1 MTPLLFFTILKVGYD
16 KGGLPVGI
24 QFIGRPWS
32 EATLL
37 HLAYAMQV
45 STAKW
50 LRSSTGAPGC
60 VAGVLDRS
68 IYFSERSGFVVV
80 LSMQET
86 CSKNYRKPMVHYNLL
101 RKEC

>member
-1 MTPLLFFTILKVGYD
+1 VTQYLNFLTILKVGYD

-50 LRSSTGAPGC
+50 LRSWS
-60 VAGVLDRS
+60 AG
-68 IYFSERSGFVVV
+68 
-80 LSMQET
+80 QE
-86 CSKNYRKPMVHYNLL
+86 YIFF
-101 RKEC
+101 